1 MVSSRCILF
10 LVVASCSQE
19 QSLAFSSVRHKQMP
33 VLRRL
38 STRKMASKDPTSSGS
53 SKLEADQ
60 KLNTIK
66 NGPTVGDEFVRSE
79 FESSASGTV
88 VPKPQAIV
96 EEAGQEDSGKIDI
109 GTARLLLFAIA
120 IIWGTN
126 FASVKYLETLCFNP
140 PCVHPPSEAA
150 LARFGLASAVSFP
163 LLVGQRKDIILAGLE
178 CGGKT
183 IYATEL

>member
-1 MVSSRCILF
+1 MVSSRCILV
-10 LVVASCSQE
+10 LCVASCLQE
-19 QSLAFSSVRHKQMP
+19 QSLAFSGVRHKQMP
-33 VLRRL
+33 VLRSL
-38 STRKMASKDPTSSGS
+38 SRRKMADPTSSGP

-60 KLNTIK
+60 KLNTLED
-66 NGPTVGDEFVRSE
+66 GPTVGDEFERSN
-79 FESSASGTV
+79 FESSASGIV
-88 VPKPQAIV
+88 VPEPQAIVV
-96 EEAGQEDSGKIDI
+96 EEAGQEDSGKLDMKS
-109 GTARLLLFAIA
+109 AQLLLFAIA

-163 LLVGQRKDIILAGLE
+163 LLIGQRKDIILAGIE